1 MSTPTQPYP
10 SAPSSLGYAPQKS
23 FLVTWLLSLLLG
35 GLGID
40 RFYLGK
46 VGTGILKLITLGGL
60 GLWSLIDLILILSGA
75 MRDRTGRPLDGY
87 RQSRGVAWLV
97 TGALVLFGVVL
108 GGFAAAG
115 AGGTVASVDDVSAP
129 QIETAPAAEESSS
142 APTDLAPSAP
152 AEPAPEQPAEWADVV
167 NLQGSADKSSEVFE
181 LTGGEARLDYDFSG
195 DPDFSIGAVYL
206 LEEGTDL
213 QADGGIPLVMV
224 SEPEAD
230 STALHKNAGRYYL
243 HVTAANMDGWT
254 VDIQEKR

>member
-1 MSTPTQPYP
+1 MSIPTQHYP
-10 SAPSSLGYAPQKS
+10 SAPTNTDYAPQKS

-35 GLGID
+35 GLGTD

-46 VGTGILKLITLGGL
+46 VGTGLLKLLTLGGL
-60 GLWSLIDLILILSGA
+60 GLWALIDLILILSGA

-87 RQSRGVAWLV
+87 RQTRGLAWLI
-97 TGALVLFGVVL
+97 TGALMLFGMVL
-108 GGFAAAG
+108 GGVAAAG
-115 AGGTVASVDDVSAP
+115 AGETVASPDVSAP
-129 QIETAPAAEESSS
+129 QVEAAPAAEESVS
-142 APTDLAPSAP
+142 APTGPPPSAA

-167 NLQGSADKSSEVFE
+167 TLQGTAGKSSEVFE

-254 VDIQEKR
+254 VAVQEKR

>member
-1 MSTPTQPYP
+1 MSTPTQFYP
-10 SAPSSLGYAPQKS
+10 SAPRSPDYAPQKS
-23 FLVTWLLSLLLG
+23 FMVTWLLSLLLG
-35 GLGID
+35 GLGVD

-60 GLWSLIDLILILSGA
+60 GLWTLIDLILILSGA
-75 MRDRTGRPLDGY
+75 MRDRTGRPLGGY
-87 RQSRGVAWLV
+87 HQARGIAWII
-97 TGALVLFGVVL
+97 TGALLLFGMVL
-108 GGFAAAG
+108 GGVAAAG
-115 AGGTVASVDDVSAP
+115 AGGTVGALDDSTP
-129 QIETAPAAEESSS
+129 QVEAAPAAEESSS
-142 APTDLAPSAP
+142 APADPAPSAS

-167 NLQGSADKSSEVFE
+167 SLQGTADKSSEVFE

-195 DPDFSIGAVYL
+195 DPAFSIGAVYL

-254 VDIQEKR
+254 VTIEEKR